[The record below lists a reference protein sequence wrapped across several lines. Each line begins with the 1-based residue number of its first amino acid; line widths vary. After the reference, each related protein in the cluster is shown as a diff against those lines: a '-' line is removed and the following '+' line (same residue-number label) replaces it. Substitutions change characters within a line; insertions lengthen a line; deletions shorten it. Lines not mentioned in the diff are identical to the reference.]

1 MGINQRPRKSKV
13 RFYLF
18 HEFLRAS
25 DHESLRDPVT
35 DINFFMTYPELLTDT
50 NWVALIGMIL
60 VFGALYF
67 ILDLIIDKTLKRRMQ
82 K

>member
-1 MGINQRPRKSKV
+1 MFIGDSLFAIISYVTLSLLTIN
-13 RFYLF
+13 
-18 HEFLRAS
+18 H
-25 DHESLRDPVT
+25 VT
-35 DINFFMTYPELLTDT
+35 DINFFMTYPELLIDT
-50 NWVALIGMIL
+50 NWVELIGMIL